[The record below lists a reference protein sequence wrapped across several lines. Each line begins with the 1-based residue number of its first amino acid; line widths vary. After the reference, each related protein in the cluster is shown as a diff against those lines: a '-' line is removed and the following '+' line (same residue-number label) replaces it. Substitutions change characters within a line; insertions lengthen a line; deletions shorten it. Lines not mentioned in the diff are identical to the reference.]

1 MHVTTIHLQPCNEP
15 VHVDYNLSTR
25 LCLTGNYSTVSS
37 QPIHSY
43 QQPHNKVNSL
53 LTTYTK
59 LPTIVQQGQQSAHNL
74 RIHSYQQPHNKVNSQ
89 LTTYTQ
95 LPTTSQQGQQ
105 SAHNLYTVTNNLTTS
120 STVCSQATYT
130 QLPTTSQQGQ
140 QSVHNLRIHSYQQSH
155 NKVVTCM

>member
-74 RIHSYQQPHNKVNSQ
+74 RSHSYQQPHNKVNSQ

-95 LPTTSQQGQQ
+95 LPTISQQGQQ
-105 SAHNLYTVTNNLTTS
+105 SAHKLHIHSYQQPHNKVNSPFTTYVYTVTNNLTTR
-120 STVCSQATYT
+120 
-130 QLPTTSQQGQ
+130 L
-140 QSVHNLRIHSYQQSH
+140 
-155 NKVVTCM
+155 